1 MSSKF
6 KVSFTHDEED
16 VSYFRKLYRKAKKEA
31 KDLDSEQIVSDARG
45 VVTEVRKSKKTPRF
59 VIDAIDVLADL
70 TDLVQDEE
78 YAAPKKVRDAV
89 LAAIAYFS
97 NPDDLIPDDIPGL
110 GFLDDAIMIKFVE
123 DEFQHELWGY
133 RRFRKLRDSSEQRPW
148 SRPARERLSER
159 LKRDR
164 IRIRKETEA
173 RAAKQSAKRE
183 TRSYTGW

>member
-1 MSSKF
+1 MAKF
-6 KVSFTHDEED
+6 KVTFTLDDED
-16 VSYFRKLYRKAKKEA
+16 AKYFHSLYKKAKRGA
-31 KDLDSEQIVSDARG
+31 KGQDSAAIVREARG
-45 VVTEVRKSKKTPRF
+45 IVKQVRSNKKTPRF

-78 YAAPKKVRDAV
+78 YAAPKKVRDSV
-89 LAAIAYFS
+89 FAALAYFS